1 MGVAGGGEIGNS
13 EMRATTTNRRRDRLA
28 AVVTQPQPRK
38 FFSGWKTEICNLS
51 NSSHFLGF
59 QGPNSKV

>member
-28 AVVTQPQPRK
+28 AVVTQPQPQK
-38 FFSGWKTEICNLS
+38 FFSGWKTEICNCYILVI
-51 NSSHFLGF
+51 FLVV
-59 QGPNSKV
+59 QGPNS